1 MQLNRC
7 VGPQEVLDDGSGH
20 SLLDGAR
27 LRKAITAYFGGLRMV
42 ECMNL
47 ELKKII
53 SMENIANFTV
63 ELFPRSVLNI
73 FFTYL
78 TGSWMHQDWVYLSF
92 WAMGLQWTG
101 FYFCDHALF
110 WICLIQLNALW
121 RIWIFFNPMAACLFL
136 QRRCEDFS
144 SSMEPDPDGFRPFRL
159 TLQRDPLISGL
170 GYNSQWK

>member
-7 VGPQEVLDDGSGH
+7 VGPQEVLDDGAGH

-53 SMENIANFTV
+53 SVENIANFTV

-73 FFTYL
+73 FFYL
-78 TGSWMHQDWVYLSF
+78 FDRILNAPRLGLPEFLSNGSSMNWVL
-92 WAMGLQWTG
+92 
-101 FYFCDHALF
+101 FCDHALF
-110 WICLIQLNALW
+110 
-121 RIWIFFNPMAACLFL
+121 
-136 QRRCEDFS
+136 
-144 SSMEPDPDGFRPFRL
+144 
-159 TLQRDPLISGL
+159 
-170 GYNSQWK
+170 